1 MKWRHV
7 PARTK
12 RTLRAA
18 LLVVCWSGGLLA
30 AEGNASLL
38 GKKAPDWRS
47 PTWLDSPP
55 RELADFKGKVVLI
68 RWWTAPGC
76 PYCGASAPA
85 LNEFFRTY
93 REQGLEV
100 LGFYHHKTRGPLELG
115 AVREHARHL
124 GFEFPIAVDPEWRTL
139 REWWLNSG
147 DTRWTS
153 VSFLLDRRGVVRH
166 IHPGGQYVKG
176 DEDYA
181 LLKTKIEELLREK

>member
-1 MKWRHV
+1 MWIVLKDSPV
-7 PARTK
+7 LYSLFSNVADFPMSFKIFGALPLLFLAACAQFPAKTDV
-12 RTLRAA
+12 A
-18 LLVVCWSGGLLA
+18 A

-93 REQGLEV
+93 RKQGLEV

-147 DTRWTS
+147 DMPWTS
-153 VSFLLDRRGVVRH
+153 VSFLLDRQGFVRFRR
-166 IHPGGQYVKG
+166 
-176 DEDYA
+176 DCS
-181 LLKTKIEELLREK
+181 R